1 MSIIFFIII
10 MLVWTCVLESI
21 EPTPINIIL
30 NTIISFVN
38 VFAFSW
44 YIMSFGFLQD
54 AFKWW
59 RTDFVSD
66 HKKKGDYEYNG
77 ILHTFKQELK
87 ERHRNGETIPPD
99 IEQNL
104 FSADP
109 EQFFRNAEYFGYTIQ
124 LKRKKMK
131 NPDQES

>member
-1 MSIIFFIII
+1 MTIIIFSII

-44 YIMSFGFLQD
+44 YMLSFGFLQD

-87 ERHRNGETIPPD
+87 ERRRKGETIPPH

-131 NPDQES
+131 SPDQES